1 MWPTIPLGPLRLQT
15 YGTFLLLAFW
25 LGLWLAARRGP
36 RVGVDGDHLYNA
48 GFAALLS
55 GIAAARLG
63 HVAAFFEVY
72 RTDPL
77 QVFSLSPAALL
88 PLPGLAGALVGAWWY
103 VRRHRLSPAAVADAA
118 APGFLLGAAVAS
130 VGAFLAGR
138 TVGAVT
144 GLPWGVVLPAAP
156 ELRRHPTALYEAAAT
171 LAWLA
176 MVLAAERRRAGW
188 PGRTA
193 WLTLFGYAAL
203 RLFLE
208 SLRAGGALLPGGWR
222 AAQVVAWCALA
233 LSGWRL
239 GRGTAAER
247 PRLADGS
254 ASPAER

>member
-1 MWPTIPLGPLRLQT
+1 MLPTIPLGPLRLQT

-36 RVGVDGDHLYNA
+36 RYGVDGDHLYNA

-88 PLPGLAGALVGAWWY
+88 PIPGLVGAGLGAWWY
-103 VRRHRLSPAAVADAA
+103 VRRHRLAVAAVADAA
-118 APGFLLGAAVAS
+118 APGLLLAAAVAG

-138 TVGAVT
+138 TVGTVT
-144 GLPWGVVLPAAP
+144 ALPWGVALPAAP
-156 ELRRHPTALYEAAAT
+156 DLRRHPTALYEAVAA
-171 LAWLA
+171 LVWLA
-176 MVLAAERRRAGW
+176 VVLAAERRGERW

-193 WLTLFGYAAL
+193 WLSLFGYAAL

-208 SLRAGGALLPGGWR
+208 PLRAGGVLLPGGWR
-222 AAQVVAWCALA
+222 AAQVVTWCALA

-239 GRGTAAER
+239 GRGAAAQR
-247 PRLADGS
+247 PHPSVVS
-254 ASPAER
+254 APASEP

>member
-15 YGTFLLLAFW
+15 YGTFLLVAFW
-25 LGLWLAARRGP
+25 LGLWLAARRGL

-48 GFAALLS
+48 GFVALLS

-77 QVFSLSPAALL
+77 QVLSLSPAALL

-118 APGFLLGAAVAS
+118 APGFLLAAAVAA

-138 TVGAVT
+138 TVGTVT
-144 GLPWGVVLPAAP
+144 ALPWGVGLPTAP
-156 ELRRHPTALYEAAAT
+156 ELRRHPTALYEAAAA

-176 MVLAAERRRAGW
+176 VVLAAERRADW

-208 SLRAGGALLPGGWR
+208 PLRAGGALLPGGWR

-239 GRGTAAER
+239 GRGAAAER
-247 PRLADGS
+247 PHLASGS
-254 ASPAER
+254 APTAER